1 MGVCDVP
8 VISSVC
14 DAVGEGA
21 ASLVAAPFDWL
32 AQAMGAAAGW
42 LFEAVWSV
50 FDTTTLVDVTKPGYV
65 AVYNLLFG
73 IAVFVMLIFF
83 CLQLITGLIRRDPTA
98 LTRAA
103 LGLAKSVLGSFV
115 VITLTALLLE
125 VVDQLCIG
133 IVQAAGETTESM
145 GDKIALLAAGLV
157 GINIAAPG
165 VGAIITI
172 FMAGLAITAA
182 AIVWLSLLVR
192 KALLLVA
199 VVFAPLAFSGAS
211 WDASR
216 GWIGKWAM
224 FVVALICSKLVLVV
238 MFLVAITQVSAPID
252 ADLASV
258 SDPIAGIVLM
268 AMAAFAPYLT
278 YKFIAFVGFDMYHA
292 IGSEQDAKSALNRPI
307 PVPSKPQGGADPKK
321 VLDGTAVAAATRAE
335 APVEREQRATAAEDP
350 GTDTRRER
358 RRRGRRWRCR
368 SRRRRSSRSRS
379 RGRGRGDRSERRQG
393 CRHRRTEGR
402 DGAGSP
408 GRARRR
414 RCRADTATA
423 RNTSGGTAVEPRA
436 APAERRPVTAAAEAA
451 PAARATPTEG
461 VDDEQHEQRPADRG
475 RAGAGEVLPP
485 HPPRCPPRPVAD
497 PAHHPRHRRS
507 HAHRRVLRR
516 RRDAA
521 GLHRPGLGT
530 RRRTDLDTH
539 RGPTDRGMAAHRLL
553 VAVAHHRRATA
564 VPAQDRRAAP
574 RRHARAAR

>member
-50 FDTTTLVDVTKPGYV
+50 FDTTTLVDVTKPGYI

-157 GINIAAPG
+157 GINTAAPG

-307 PVPSKPQGGADPKK
+307 PVPTKPQGGGDPKK
-321 VLDGTAVAAATRAE
+321 VLDGTSSGGNARGGSGGGSSTPPPPKTPAPAPAASGGGAAGGGAAAGGSSAAAAGPVAAGVVIGASVAKG
-335 APVEREQRATAAEDP
+335 AATAGPKA
-350 GTDTRRER
+350 
-358 RRRGRRWRCR
+358 
-368 SRRRRSSRSRS
+368 
-379 RGRGRGDRSERRQG
+379 
-393 CRHRRTEGR
+393 
-402 DGAGSP
+402 
-408 GRARRR
+408 
-414 RCRADTATA
+414 
-423 RNTSGGTAVEPRA
+423 GTALGAQGEHA
-436 APAERRPVTAAAEAA
+436 ADAAAQTPPPPAAA
-451 PAARATPTEG
+451 PAAPPSS
-461 VDDEQHEQRPADRG
+461 PA
-475 RAGAGEVLPP
+475 
-485 HPPRCPPRPVAD
+485 PRPPSTD
-497 PAHHPRHRRS
+497 PSP
-507 HAHRRVLRR
+507 
-516 RRDAA
+516 
-521 GLHRPGLGT
+521 P
-530 RRRTDLDTH
+530 
-539 RGPTDRGMAAHRLL
+539 PKQ
-553 VAVAHHRRATA
+553 
-564 VPAQDRRAAP
+564 PPPPAP
-574 RRHARAAR
+574 RPPKE

>member
-50 FDTTTLVDVTKPGYV
+50 FDTTTLVDVTKPGYI

-133 IVQAAGETTESM
+133 MVQAAGETTESM
-145 GDKIALLAAGLV
+145 GGKIALLAAGLV

-307 PVPSKPQGGADPKK
+307 PVPSKPQGGGDPKK
-321 VLDGTAVAAATRAE
+321 VLDGT
-335 APVEREQRATAAEDP
+335 
-350 GTDTRRER
+350 
-358 RRRGRRWRCR
+358 
-368 SRRRRSSRSRS
+368 SS
-379 RGRGRGDRSERRQG
+379 
-393 CRHRRTEGR
+393 
-402 DGAGSP
+402 
-408 GRARRR
+408 
-414 RCRADTATA
+414 
-423 RNTSGGTAVEPRA
+423 SGGNAGGGSGGGSSAPPPPK
-436 APAERRPVTAAAEAA
+436 APAPA
-451 PAARATPTEG
+451 PAAGGGGAAGGGAAASGGSAAAAGPVAAGVVVGASVAKGAANAGPKAGTALGAQGEHAADAAAQTPPP
-461 VDDEQHEQRPADRG
+461 PA
-475 RAGAGEVLPP
+475 ASPAVPP
-485 HPPRCPPRPVAD
+485 SSPAPRPPSTD
-497 PAHHPRHRRS
+497 PSP
-507 HAHRRVLRR
+507 
-516 RRDAA
+516 
-521 GLHRPGLGT
+521 P
-530 RRRTDLDTH
+530 
-539 RGPTDRGMAAHRLL
+539 PKQ
-553 VAVAHHRRATA
+553 
-564 VPAQDRRAAP
+564 PPPPAP
-574 RRHARAAR
+574 RPPKE

>member
-50 FDTTTLVDVTKPGYV
+50 FDTTTLVDVTKPGYI

-133 IVQAAGETTESM
+133 IVQATGETTESM

-307 PVPSKPQGGADPKK
+307 PVPTKPQGGGDPKK
-321 VLDGTAVAAATRAE
+321 VLDGT
-335 APVEREQRATAAEDP
+335 
-350 GTDTRRER
+350 
-358 RRRGRRWRCR
+358 
-368 SRRRRSSRSRS
+368 SS
-379 RGRGRGDRSERRQG
+379 
-393 CRHRRTEGR
+393 
-402 DGAGSP
+402 
-408 GRARRR
+408 
-414 RCRADTATA
+414 
-423 RNTSGGTAVEPRA
+423 SGGNASGGSGEGSS
-436 APAERRPVTAAAEAA
+436 APPPPKTPAPA
-451 PAARATPTEG
+451 PAASGGGAAGGGAAAGGSGAAAAGPVAAGVVVGASVAKGAATAGPKAGTALGAQGEHAA
-461 VDDEQHEQRPADRG
+461 DAAAQTPPPPA
-475 RAGAGEVLPP
+475 ASPAAPP
-485 HPPRCPPRPVAD
+485 SSPAPRPPSTD
-497 PAHHPRHRRS
+497 PSP
-507 HAHRRVLRR
+507 
-516 RRDAA
+516 
-521 GLHRPGLGT
+521 P
-530 RRRTDLDTH
+530 
-539 RGPTDRGMAAHRLL
+539 PKQ
-553 VAVAHHRRATA
+553 
-564 VPAQDRRAAP
+564 PPPPAP
-574 RRHARAAR
+574 RPPKE

>member
-1 MGVCDVP
+1 
-8 VISSVC
+8 
-14 DAVGEGA
+14 
-21 ASLVAAPFDWL
+21 
-32 AQAMGAAAGW
+32 MGAAAGW
-42 LFEAVWSV
+42 LFDAVWSV

-133 IVQAAGETTESM
+133 VVQAAGETTESM

-165 VGAIITI
+165 VGGIITI

-307 PVPSKPQGGADPKK
+307 PVPPKPQGGADPKK
-321 VLDGTAVAAATRAE
+321 VLDGSSGGGNAGGSSGGGGGSSAPPPPKTPAPTPAASGGGAAGGGGAAAAGPVAAGMVVGASVAKG
-335 APVEREQRATAAEDP
+335 AATAGPKA
-350 GTDTRRER
+350 
-358 RRRGRRWRCR
+358 
-368 SRRRRSSRSRS
+368 
-379 RGRGRGDRSERRQG
+379 
-393 CRHRRTEGR
+393 
-402 DGAGSP
+402 
-408 GRARRR
+408 
-414 RCRADTATA
+414 
-423 RNTSGGTAVEPRA
+423 GTALGAQGEHAADAAAQTPPPPAASMA
-436 APAERRPVTAAAEAA
+436 APPPS
-451 PAARATPTEG
+451 PA
-461 VDDEQHEQRPADRG
+461 
-475 RAGAGEVLPP
+475 
-485 HPPRCPPRPVAD
+485 PRPPGAD
-497 PAHHPRHRRS
+497 PSP
-507 HAHRRVLRR
+507 
-516 RRDAA
+516 
-521 GLHRPGLGT
+521 P
-530 RRRTDLDTH
+530 
-539 RGPTDRGMAAHRLL
+539 P
-553 VAVAHHRRATA
+553 
-564 VPAQDRRAAP
+564 PKQPPPPAP
-574 RRHARAAR
+574 RPPKE

>member
-50 FDTTTLVDVTKPGYV
+50 FDTTTLVDVSKPGYL

-83 CLQLITGLIRRDPTA
+83 CLQLLTGLIRRDPTA

-307 PVPSKPQGGADPKK
+307 PVPTKPQGGGDPKK
-321 VLDGTAVAAATRAE
+321 VLDGT
-335 APVEREQRATAAEDP
+335 
-350 GTDTRRER
+350 
-358 RRRGRRWRCR
+358 
-368 SRRRRSSRSRS
+368 S
-379 RGRGRGDRSERRQG
+379 
-393 CRHRRTEGR
+393 
-402 DGAGSP
+402 
-408 GRARRR
+408 
-414 RCRADTATA
+414 
-423 RNTSGGTAVEPRA
+423 SGGNSGGGSGGGSS
-436 APAERRPVTAAAEAA
+436 APPPPKTPAPA
-451 PAARATPTEG
+451 PAASGAAAAGPVAAGVVVGASVAKGAATAGPKAGTALGTQGEHAA
-461 VDDEQHEQRPADRG
+461 DAAAQTPPPPA
-475 RAGAGEVLPP
+475 ASPAAPP
-485 HPPRCPPRPVAD
+485 SSPAPRPPSSD
-497 PAHHPRHRRS
+497 PSP
-507 HAHRRVLRR
+507 
-516 RRDAA
+516 
-521 GLHRPGLGT
+521 P
-530 RRRTDLDTH
+530 
-539 RGPTDRGMAAHRLL
+539 PKQ
-553 VAVAHHRRATA
+553 
-564 VPAQDRRAAP
+564 PPPPAP
-574 RRHARAAR
+574 RPPKE

>member
-1 MGVCDVP
+1 VLVFVMGVCDVP

-50 FDTTTLVDVTKPGYV
+50 FDTTTLVDVTKPGYI

-103 LGLAKSVLGSFV
+103 LGLAKSVLGAFV

-307 PVPSKPQGGADPKK
+307 PVPAKPQGGGDPKK
-321 VLDGTAVAAATRAE
+321 VLDGT
-335 APVEREQRATAAEDP
+335 
-350 GTDTRRER
+350 
-358 RRRGRRWRCR
+358 
-368 SRRRRSSRSRS
+368 
-379 RGRGRGDRSERRQG
+379 
-393 CRHRRTEGR
+393 
-402 DGAGSP
+402 
-408 GRARRR
+408 
-414 RCRADTATA
+414 
-423 RNTSGGTAVEPRA
+423 SGGGGNAGGGSGGGSS
-436 APAERRPVTAAAEAA
+436 APPPPKTPTPA
-451 PAARATPTEG
+451 PAASGGGAAGGGAAAGGGGAAAAGPVAAGVAVGASVAKGAATAGPKAGTALGAQGEHAA
-461 VDDEQHEQRPADRG
+461 DAAAQTPPPPA
-475 RAGAGEVLPP
+475 ASPAAPP
-485 HPPRCPPRPVAD
+485 SSPAPRPPSSD
-497 PAHHPRHRRS
+497 PSP
-507 HAHRRVLRR
+507 
-516 RRDAA
+516 
-521 GLHRPGLGT
+521 P
-530 RRRTDLDTH
+530 
-539 RGPTDRGMAAHRLL
+539 PKQ
-553 VAVAHHRRATA
+553 
-564 VPAQDRRAAP
+564 PPPPAP
-574 RRHARAAR
+574 RPPKE

>member
-50 FDTTTLVDVTKPGYV
+50 FDTTTLVDVTKPGYL

-103 LGLAKSVLGSFV
+103 FGLAKSVLGSFV

-145 GDKIALLAAGLV
+145 GDKIALLAGGLV

-307 PVPSKPQGGADPKK
+307 PVPSKPQGGGDPKK
-321 VLDGTAVAAATRAE
+321 VLGGT
-335 APVEREQRATAAEDP
+335 
-350 GTDTRRER
+350 
-358 RRRGRRWRCR
+358 
-368 SRRRRSSRSRS
+368 S
-379 RGRGRGDRSERRQG
+379 
-393 CRHRRTEGR
+393 
-402 DGAGSP
+402 
-408 GRARRR
+408 
-414 RCRADTATA
+414 
-423 RNTSGGTAVEPRA
+423 SGGNAGGGSGGGSSAPPPPRTP
-436 APAERRPVTAAAEAA
+436 APA
-451 PAARATPTEG
+451 PAAGGGGAAGGGAAASGGSAAAAGPVAAGVVVGASVAKGAATAGPKAGTALGAQGEHAA
-461 VDDEQHEQRPADRG
+461 DAAAQTPPPPA
-475 RAGAGEVLPP
+475 ASPAAPP
-485 HPPRCPPRPVAD
+485 SSLAPRPPSSD
-497 PAHHPRHRRS
+497 PSP
-507 HAHRRVLRR
+507 
-516 RRDAA
+516 
-521 GLHRPGLGT
+521 P
-530 RRRTDLDTH
+530 
-539 RGPTDRGMAAHRLL
+539 PKQ
-553 VAVAHHRRATA
+553 
-564 VPAQDRRAAP
+564 PPPPAP
-574 RRHARAAR
+574 RPPKE

>member
-1 MGVCDVP
+1 MGVRDVP

-50 FDTTTLVDVTKPGYV
+50 FDTTTLVDVTKPGYI

-199 VVFAPLAFSGAS
+199 VAFAPLAFSGAS

-307 PVPSKPQGGADPKK
+307 PVPTKPQGGGDPKK
-321 VLDGTAVAAATRAE
+321 VLDGTGGGSAGGGSGGGSSAPPPPKTPAPAPAASGGGAAGGGAAASGGAAAAGPVAAGVVVGASIAKG
-335 APVEREQRATAAEDP
+335 AATAGPKA
-350 GTDTRRER
+350 
-358 RRRGRRWRCR
+358 
-368 SRRRRSSRSRS
+368 
-379 RGRGRGDRSERRQG
+379 
-393 CRHRRTEGR
+393 
-402 DGAGSP
+402 
-408 GRARRR
+408 
-414 RCRADTATA
+414 
-423 RNTSGGTAVEPRA
+423 GTALGAQGEHA
-436 APAERRPVTAAAEAA
+436 ADAAAQTPPPPAAA
-451 PAARATPTEG
+451 PAAPPSS
-461 VDDEQHEQRPADRG
+461 PA
-475 RAGAGEVLPP
+475 
-485 HPPRCPPRPVAD
+485 PRPPSTD
-497 PAHHPRHRRS
+497 PSP
-507 HAHRRVLRR
+507 
-516 RRDAA
+516 
-521 GLHRPGLGT
+521 P
-530 RRRTDLDTH
+530 
-539 RGPTDRGMAAHRLL
+539 PKQ
-553 VAVAHHRRATA
+553 
-564 VPAQDRRAAP
+564 PPPPAP
-574 RRHARAAR
+574 RPPKE

>member
-1 MGVCDVP
+1 VFVMGVCDVP

-50 FDTTTLVDVTKPGYV
+50 FDTTTLVDVTKPGYI

-307 PVPSKPQGGADPKK
+307 PVPTKPQGGGDPKK
-321 VLDGTAVAAATRAE
+321 VLDGT
-335 APVEREQRATAAEDP
+335 
-350 GTDTRRER
+350 
-358 RRRGRRWRCR
+358 
-368 SRRRRSSRSRS
+368 S
-379 RGRGRGDRSERRQG
+379 
-393 CRHRRTEGR
+393 
-402 DGAGSP
+402 
-408 GRARRR
+408 
-414 RCRADTATA
+414 
-423 RNTSGGTAVEPRA
+423 SGGGSAGGGSGGGSS
-436 APAERRPVTAAAEAA
+436 APPPPKTPAPA
-451 PAARATPTEG
+451 PAASSGGAAGGGAAGGGAAAGGGGAAAAGPVAAGVVVGASVAKGAATAGPKAGTALGAQGEHAA
-461 VDDEQHEQRPADRG
+461 DAAAQTPPPPAASPAARPSSPA
-475 RAGAGEVLPP
+475 
-485 HPPRCPPRPVAD
+485 PRPPSTD
-497 PAHHPRHRRS
+497 PSP
-507 HAHRRVLRR
+507 
-516 RRDAA
+516 
-521 GLHRPGLGT
+521 P
-530 RRRTDLDTH
+530 
-539 RGPTDRGMAAHRLL
+539 PKQ
-553 VAVAHHRRATA
+553 
-564 VPAQDRRAAP
+564 PPPPAP
-574 RRHARAAR
+574 RPPKE